1 MTSTAL
7 DVRTALD
14 ARTTTRPAATR
25 RRPTRPTAVTT
36 RPQASPRP
44 AAQLRLTRRGRL
56 VVVLTVL
63 VAALGFF
70 AMRGAPAA
78 STDVVH
84 HQRTTTVIVSPGET
98 VWDIARRVAPRA
110 DTRGTVAEIEQL
122 NSLSDVGVIQVG
134 QPLLVPRA

>member
-7 DVRTALD
+7 DRHTTLD
-14 ARTTTRPAATR
+14 LRTTTRPAPTR
-25 RRPTRPTAVTT
+25 SRPTRPTASLA
-36 RPQASPRP
+36 RPQASTKPP
-44 AAQLRLTRRGRL
+44 PVLRLTRRGRL

-84 HQRTTTVIVSPGET
+84 HPRTTTVIVSPGET
-98 VWDIARRVAPRA
+98 VWDIANRVAPQA
-110 DTRGTVAEIEQL
+110 DTRSMVTEIEEL
-122 NSLSDVGVIQVG
+122 NSLSDAGSIRVG
-134 QPLLVPRA
+134 QPLLVPAG